1 MIHASLSIN
10 MCCVLSSDISHLSTR
25 VLLPYL
31 GILCIQFDDTRIV
44 SGSSDKTIKVIQ
56 YINDIQVLL

>member
-1 MIHASLSIN
+1 MCSVYSL
-10 MCCVLSSDISHLSTR
+10 VISAVYSTR

-44 SGSSDKTIKVIQ
+44 SGSSDKTIKVIIAL
-56 YINDIQVLL
+56 Y